1 MSVYA
6 ELEWFDEV
14 GLGGKEYRLSQMLAD
29 EDWDDETNRLK
40 VL

>member
-1 MSVYA
+1 MSVYT

-14 GLGGKEYRLSQMLAD
+14 GPGGQEYRLSQMLAD